1 MGDQHVAR
9 LHVAVQDVGGVG
21 GAQGAQQVGA
31 DLGDQAGREGAVF
44 VHDLFEGA
52 ALDEFHD
59 DPRHAA
65 DLDGVEDRRHG
76 GVVDTCGGAA
86 FADHAFAEFGALILG
101 QPGILADLL
110 DRDLAPEGAVDGTPD
125 RAHRAAPQG
134 RYQFVAL
141 RQQPALHD

>member
-9 LHVAVQDVGGVG
+9 LHVAVQDVGRVG

-31 DLGDQAGREGAVF
+31 DLGDQAGRERAVL

-65 DLDGVEDRRHG
+65 DLDGVEDRRDG
-76 GVVDTCGGAA
+76 GVVDARGGAA
-86 FADHAFAEFGALILG
+86 FADHAFAEFGALLLG

-110 DRDLAPEGAVDGTPD
+110 DRHVTPQRPVDGTPD
-125 RAHRAAPQG
+125 GAHRAAPEG

-141 RQQPALHD
+141 GQQPALHD